1 MQVQRGY
8 LQEELIERLAT
19 RDLSVKYTQKEIEG
33 MDYPEASEKID
44 NEAEK
49 YIDEIDE
56 HGLRNIGIVR

>member
-1 MQVQRGY
+1 M
-8 LQEELIERLAT
+8 
-19 RDLSVKYTQKEIEG
+19 KYTQKEIEG

-44 NEAEK
+44 KEAEK